1 MWSHFGC
8 CFAGKLGGRVGVLYC
23 NVGQYSEPLE
33 DRSQSVDECE
43 EGKKRKKERGEE
55 ITQEPKSDSKHVK
68 LTGRVRSAE
77 GTSERVDNSRM

>member
-68 LTGRVRSAE
+68 LTGRVRLAD
-77 GTSERVDNSRM
+77 RVKGNVLKSR